1 MPVTVLRP
9 GATYG
14 PGDVHPREFF
24 FIKRA
29 LDHRRVQLLNWNG
42 QSRFHLSNTRNIAKL
57 VRLDHH
63 PKEFLIPG
71 PSTMGNTPWAIP
83 SGRRTGW

>member
-9 GATYG
+9 GAIYW
-14 PGDVHPREFF
+14 PGGVHPREFF
-24 FIKRA
+24 FIKRT

-71 PSTMGNTPWAIP
+71 P
-83 SGRRTGW
+83 